1 VGASQNRLRQRV
13 VDQSSGQVEAE
24 LNRPLPQAVL
34 TRAISG
40 LRLPTSDTLQ
50 PMTVALR
57 VENVSKQYRTYARPS
72 DRLKESITRGRMRRH
87 QEFWALR
94 DVSFELD
101 KGSTVGVVGP
111 NGCGKSTLLQI
122 IAGTLEP
129 THGNVWHEGRVAA
142 LLELGAGFDQEFT
155 GVENVYLNA
164 SLLGLSRRE
173 TDRLFPSIER
183 FAEIG
188 QFLYQPVKTYSSGMF
203 VRLAFAIAASVEPE
217 ILLVDEALA
226 VGDAVFQHRCL
237 RRMQELQE
245 RGTTVLFVSHDL
257 AAVRAL
263 CARAILLN
271 AGRAIE
277 DGKPADV
284 LNRYQKIIMA
294 REQAYEESTTA
305 PGETTPGDESLPPL
319 CYTYRHGNGSA
330 EIIAAELTDAARHG
344 VEIVETGESLL
355 MRLVVR
361 SNRNIDQPVIGF
373 LIRNRHG
380 ISAYGTNTKEQQ
392 IELGAVRRDEVLEVV
407 FSFNCWLGS
416 DDYSISCAVHSHD
429 GEAYDWLDG
438 VRFFRVTSQ
447 HLIEGIA
454 NLNASA
460 AARRLEHRVEPSAEI
475 QLQETAS
482 A

>member
-1 VGASQNRLRQRV
+1 
-13 VDQSSGQVEAE
+13 
-24 LNRPLPQAVL
+24 
-34 TRAISG
+34 
-40 LRLPTSDTLQ
+40 
-50 PMTVALR
+50 MTVALG

-72 DRLKESITRGRMRRH
+72 DRLKESITRGRLRRH

-142 LLELGAGFDQEFT
+142 LLELGAGFDPEFS
-155 GVENVYLNA
+155 GVENVYMNA

-271 AGRAIE
+271 AGRIIE
-277 DGKPADV
+277 DGKPAEV

-305 PGETTPGDESLPPL
+305 SGETTAVDESLPPL

-392 IELGAVRRDEVLEVV
+392 IEFGAVRRGEVLEAV
-407 FSFNCWLGS
+407 FSFNCWLGI

-460 AARRLEHRVEPSAEI
+460 TARLLEHRVESSAEI

>member
-1 VGASQNRLRQRV
+1 M

-24 LNRPLPQAVL
+24 LDRPLPQAVL
-34 TRAISG
+34 TPATSS
-40 LRLPTSDTLQ
+40 LRLLTSDTLQ
-50 PMTVALR
+50 PMSVALR

-72 DRLKESITRGRMRRH
+72 DRLKESITRGRLRRH

-142 LLELGAGFDQEFT
+142 LLELGAGFDPEFT

-188 QFLYQPVKTYSSGMF
+188 QFIYQPVKTYSSGMF

-263 CARAILLN
+263 CARALLLN
-271 AGRAIE
+271 AGRVIE

-294 REQAYEESTTA
+294 REQAYDESTA
-305 PGETTPGDESLPPL
+305 ASGESIDRGDESLPPL

-344 VEIVETGESLL
+344 VELVETGESLL

-361 SNRNIDQPVIGF
+361 SHRNIDHPVIGF

-392 IELGAVRRDEVLEVV
+392 IDLGAVRLGEVLEVV
-407 FSFNCWLGS
+407 FSFNCWLGI

-460 AARRLEHRVEPSAEI
+460 TARRLEHRVEPSAEI
-475 QLQETAS
+475 QLQEATS
-482 A
+482 V